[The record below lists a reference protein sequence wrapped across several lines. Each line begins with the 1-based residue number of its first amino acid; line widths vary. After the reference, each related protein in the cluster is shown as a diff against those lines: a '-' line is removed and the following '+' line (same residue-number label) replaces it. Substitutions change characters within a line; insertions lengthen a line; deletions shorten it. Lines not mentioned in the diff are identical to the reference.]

1 MTRVPSTAGSLYRRV
16 GLISGPLL
24 AAFLYLLIPESIQ
37 DLEGSEL
44 QLGMAGRVTGA
55 MTGWMAVWWMTEAI
69 PIFVTALLPAILLP
83 LTGAQD
89 FFETTAVYAHP
100 LVFLAL
106 GGFVLALALERW
118 SLHQRFAGFVLS
130 IVGSSPRRLVGG
142 FMIVG
147 ATLSMWISNTAA
159 SVILLPVALS
169 IIAAD
174 DENSEYHSR
183 FRMSLLLGTAYAC
196 SIGGM
201 GTLIGTG
208 TNVFL
213 ASFVEDELQRD
224 MSFAGWMRLGVPLV
238 ILLLPLAWILLTRIL
253 FPLPSKPQTNEVPLP
268 DRGAWSS
275 AERRVFGV
283 FCLAV
288 IGWVGAPL
296 LMRLSLF
303 GNLSDPGV
311 AMLCML
317 LLFIIPDGRGQG
329 AALMDWDT
337 TVKLP
342 WGVLLLLG
350 GGLALAGAIEASGIG
365 RALAVVSVGL
375 RDVPPILIVAFS
387 VTLMSFL
394 TELTSNLASTATLVP
409 VLAAMADGAG
419 IDPLVL
425 VIPTALAAS
434 CAFMLPVATPPNT
447 IVFGSGML
455 RVPDMVRAG
464 IWVNILGIVVISL
477 LAYPLVGILF

>member
-1 MTRVPSTAGSLYRRV
+1 MVRRV
-16 GLISGPLL
+16 GLLSGPLV
-24 AAFLYLLIPESIQ
+24 AAVLYLLIPESIQ

-44 QLGMAGRVTGA
+44 QLGAAGRVTGA
-55 MTGWMAVWWMTEAI
+55 MTGWMAIWWMTEAI
-69 PIFVTALLPAILLP
+69 PIFITALLPAIVLP

-89 FFETTAVYAHP
+89 FFDTTAVYAHP

-118 SLHQRFAGFVLS
+118 NLHQRFATFVLS

-159 SVILLPVALS
+159 AVILLPVALS
-169 IIAAD
+169 IIAAN

-183 FRMSLLLGTAYAC
+183 FQMCLLLGTAYAC

-213 ASFVEDELQRD
+213 ASFMESELQRD
-224 MSFAGWMRLGVPLV
+224 ISFAGWMRLGVPLV
-238 ILLLPLAWILLTRIL
+238 ILLLPLTWILLTRII
-253 FPLPSKPQTNEVPLP
+253 FPLPSKPQKENQVPLP
-268 DRGAWSS
+268 DLGAWSS
-275 AERRVFGV
+275 AERRVFAV

-296 LMRLSLF
+296 LVRLPLL

-311 AMLCML
+311 AMVCML
-317 LLFIIPDGRGQG
+317 LLFLIPDGRDQG
-329 AALMDWDT
+329 TALMDWDT
-337 TVKLP
+337 AVKLP

-365 RALAVVSVGL
+365 TALAVVSAGL

-409 VLAAMADGAG
+409 VLAAMADGIG
-419 IDPLVL
+419 VDPLML

-455 RVPDMVRAG
+455 RIPDMVRAG
-464 IWVNILGIVVISL
+464 IWINILGILVMSL

>member
-1 MTRVPSTAGSLYRRV
+1 MVRRV
-16 GLISGPLL
+16 GLFSGPLV
-24 AAFLYLLIPESIQ
+24 AALLYLLIPESIQ

-44 QLGMAGRVTGA
+44 QLGAAGRVTGA
-55 MTGWMAVWWMTEAI
+55 MTGWMAIWWMTEAI
-69 PIFVTALLPAILLP
+69 PIFITALLPAIVLP

-89 FFETTAVYAHP
+89 FFDTTAVYAHP

-118 SLHQRFAGFVLS
+118 SLHQRFATFVLS

-169 IIAAD
+169 IIAAN
-174 DENSEYHSR
+174 DENLEYHSR
-183 FRMSLLLGTAYAC
+183 FQMCLLLGTAYAC

-213 ASFVEDELQRD
+213 ASFMESELQRD
-224 MSFAGWMRLGVPLV
+224 ISFAGWMRLGVPLV
-238 ILLLPLAWILLTRIL
+238 ILLLPLTWILLTRII
-253 FPLPSKPQTNEVPLP
+253 FPLPSKPQKENQVPLP
-268 DRGAWSS
+268 DLGAWSS
-275 AERRVFGV
+275 AERRVFAV

-296 LMRLSLF
+296 LVRLPLL

-311 AMLCML
+311 AMVCML
-317 LLFIIPDGRGQG
+317 LLFLIPDGRDQG
-329 AALMDWDT
+329 TALMDWDT
-337 TVKLP
+337 AVKLP

-365 RALAVVSVGL
+365 TALGVVSAGL

-409 VLAAMADGAG
+409 VLAAMADGIG
-419 IDPLVL
+419 VDPLVL

-455 RVPDMVRAG
+455 RIPDMVRAG
-464 IWVNILGIVVISL
+464 IWINILGILVMSL

>member
-1 MTRVPSTAGSLYRRV
+1 MIRRL
-16 GLISGPLL
+16 GLIAGPLL
-24 AAFLYLLIPESIQ
+24 AAVLYLIIPESIQ
-37 DLEGSEL
+37 DLEGGEL
-44 QLGMAGRVTGA
+44 QLGTAGRVTGS

-69 PIFVTALLPAILLP
+69 PIFVTALLPAIILP
-83 LTGAQD
+83 LTGAQE

-118 SLHQRFAGFVLS
+118 SLHQRFAAFVLN

-159 SVILLPVALS
+159 CVILLPVALS
-169 IIAAD
+169 IIAAGNED
-174 DENSEYHSR
+174 SEYHSR
-183 FRMSLLLGTAYAC
+183 FGICLLLGTAYAC
-196 SIGGM
+196 SIGGL

-213 ASFVEDELQRD
+213 ASFLADELQREI
-224 MSFAGWMRLGVPLV
+224 SFASWMRLGVPLV
-238 ILLLPLAWILLTRIL
+238 VLLLPLTWFLLTRVI
-253 FPLPSKPQTNEVPLP
+253 FPLPSRPQEESEMPLP
-268 DRGAWSS
+268 DLGVWSS
-275 AERRVFGV
+275 AERRVFAV

-296 LMRLSLF
+296 LMRFPLF
-303 GNLSDPGV
+303 DNLSDPGV
-311 AMLCML
+311 AMFCML
-317 LLFIIPDGRGQG
+317 LLFLIPDGQGRG
-329 AALMDWDT
+329 AALMDWNT
-337 TVKLP
+337 AVKLP

-350 GGLALAGAIEASGIG
+350 GGLSLAGAIEASGIG
-365 RALAVVSVGL
+365 GALAVLSAGL
-375 RDVPPILIVAFS
+375 RDVPPILIVVFA

-394 TELTSNLASTATLVP
+394 TELTSNLASTVTLVP
-409 VLAAMADGAG
+409 VLAALADGAG
-419 IDPLVL
+419 IDPVTL

-455 RVPDMVRAG
+455 RIPDMVRAG
-464 IWVNILGIVVISL
+464 IWINILGIVVISL
-477 LAYPLVGILF
+477 LAYPLVGILR

>member
-1 MTRVPSTAGSLYRRV
+1 MVRRV
-16 GLISGPLL
+16 GLLSGPLV
-24 AAFLYLLIPESIQ
+24 AAVLYLLIPESIQ

-44 QLGMAGRVTGA
+44 QLGAAGRVTGA
-55 MTGWMAVWWMTEAI
+55 MTGWMAIWWMTEAI
-69 PIFVTALLPAILLP
+69 PIFITALLPAIVLP

-89 FFETTAVYAHP
+89 FFDTTAVYAHP

-118 SLHQRFAGFVLS
+118 NLHQRFATFVLS

-159 SVILLPVALS
+159 AVILLPVALS
-169 IIAAD
+169 IIAAN

-183 FRMSLLLGTAYAC
+183 FQMCLLLGTAYAC

-213 ASFVEDELQRD
+213 ASFMESELQRD
-224 MSFAGWMRLGVPLV
+224 ISFAGWMRLGVPLV
-238 ILLLPLAWILLTRIL
+238 ILLLPLTWILLTRII
-253 FPLPSKPQTNEVPLP
+253 FPLPSKPQKENQVPLP
-268 DRGAWSS
+268 DLGAWST
-275 AERRVFGV
+275 AERRVFAV

-296 LMRLSLF
+296 LVRLPLL

-311 AMLCML
+311 AMVCML
-317 LLFIIPDGRGQG
+317 LLFLIPDGRDQG
-329 AALMDWDT
+329 TALMDWDT
-337 TVKLP
+337 AVKLP

-365 RALAVVSVGL
+365 TALAVVSAGL

-409 VLAAMADGAG
+409 VLAAMADGIG
-419 IDPLVL
+419 VDPLML

-455 RVPDMVRAG
+455 RIPDMVRAG
-464 IWVNILGIVVISL
+464 IWINILGILVMSL